1 MLKYSHL
8 PHFYSIWTPF
18 WLILFHSAAS
28 GRRLNFGGSMLQV
41 PSLLKTCSVEANT
54 RSNPMQGKTSLN
66 VFRSLILFSWIAFSL
81 VQSNQ
86 ERIQQ
91 RERNS
96 SVMCAEVAM
105 VAGSWSLVGLGTAA
119 LLLGWGCSSILPTQD
134 PDFLT
139 YMCSLL
145 ASSGFSSHMYS
156 KSRFWQLPLSYL

>member
-119 LLLGWGCSSILPTQD
+119 LLLGQRRSSLHEIQISLHICV
-134 PDFLT
+134 L
-139 YMCSLL
+139 SLL
-145 ASSGFSSHMYS
+145 LQDFPHICTQSQKF
-156 KSRFWQLPLSYL
+156 RQLPLSYL